1 MDLVCARHG
10 GPRQY
15 TPRMGDPRECYEGGG
30 GGPAPTRRWP
40 HRAGTPSAVQ
50 CTSTA
55 PVPGT
60 CPVRP
65 PRAVHL
71 HDPCKVRASPVPCG
85 VYPTGGGGPCAP
97 RGELIQLFRIIQV
110 CFCFLHVRL
119 FNIYIRGAHTPPAQ
133 PTHRCQAGRSGTPP
147 VTKAR
152 RRPRRASACSG

>member
-55 PVPGT
+55 PAPGT
-60 CPVRP
+60 PSAVRYTSTT
-65 PRAVHL
+65 RARYVPA
-71 HDPCKVRASPVPCG
+71 PCHVTCTPLEEVARAHH
-85 VYPTGGGGPCAP
+85 
-97 RGELIQLFRIIQV
+97 GENSFSNSELYRCV
-110 CFCFLHVRL
+110 FCFLHVRL

-133 PTHRCQAGRSGTPP
+133 PSHRCQAGRSGTPP

>member
-60 CPVRP
+60 PSAVRSP
-65 PRAVHL
+65 PSHVPGTCHAACTPLEEVARAH
-71 HDPCKVRASPVPCG
+71 H
-85 VYPTGGGGPCAP
+85 
-97 RGELIQLFRIIQV
+97 GENSFSYSEL
-110 CFCFLHVRL
+110 
-119 FNIYIRGAHTPPAQ
+119 Y
-133 PTHRCQAGRSGTPP
+133 RC
-147 VTKAR
+147 VFVFYM
-152 RRPRRASACSG
+152 

>member
-55 PVPGT
+55 PAPGTPSAVRYTSTTRARYVPGPCHAACT
-60 CPVRP
+60 PLEEVA
-65 PRAVHL
+65 RAH
-71 HDPCKVRASPVPCG
+71 H
-85 VYPTGGGGPCAP
+85 
-97 RGELIQLFRIIQV
+97 GENSFSYSELYRCV
-110 CFCFLHVRL
+110 FCFLHVRL

-133 PTHRCQAGRSGTPP
+133 PSHRCQAGRSGTPP